1 MTQSKTGATK
11 VKMRADHYYMLH
23 RYQEAFDIAQ
33 EFCELVRTSGN
44 LSVSQGQNDGGFRRT
59 DAAAGATT
67 DAGVL
72 KVSDPKEMQEMSL
85 RCALKLSL
93 FDVAASLA
101 DELVT
106 IFFFFFGNMGPINS
120 GVVCWGKNKARCIID
135 TDFLCTLWVTCSCR

>member
-33 EFCELVRTSGN
+33 EFCELVRTSG

-59 DAAAGATT
+59 DVEGGTAAT
-67 DAGVL
+67 DTVL
-72 KVSDPKEMQEMSL
+72 KVSDPKEMQEMAL
-85 RCALKLSL
+85 RCALKLNL

-101 DELVT
+101 DELVKYFVRNAEVRSPPESFVGEKKT
-106 IFFFFFGNMGPINS
+106 L
-120 GVVCWGKNKARCIID
+120 CLID
-135 TDFLCTLWVTCSCR
+135 TD